1 MLTKLALATV
11 AAGTLVTAHS
21 ATADAWRGPAVHV
34 GVRGPAWGYRAPVYR
49 APVYRAPVYRAPV
62 YSGYGGYDG
71 YSPYVA
77 PVYAPVPSVYY
88 GPHFR
93 HFRRW

>member
-1 MLTKLALATV
+1 MLTKLALAAV

-21 ATADAWRGPAVHV
+21 ATADAWRGPAVRV
-34 GVRGPAWGYRAPVYR
+34 GIRGPVYR
-49 APVYRAPVYRAPV
+49 APVYRAPIYRAPV
-62 YSGYGGYDG
+62 YRPVYGGYYG

-77 PVYAPVPSVYY
+77 PVYSPVVPPVYV